1 MSYSEFPVARPQT
14 PTASSPSSKQVFEKD
29 KKTGDLRSGDIEMA
43 DAADVLEKLAELRD
57 EVPTEDEVLII
68 GFEDL
73 FDRKLWH
80 QLTDKLLEYFNR
92 DASGPVRLR
101 MFNDIIVKFAKWI
114 NQLKLVKLALSA
126 ATQCKGMSTTC
137 IIMTAT

>member
-14 PTASSPSSKQVFEKD
+14 PTASSPSSKHVFEKD
-29 KKTGDLRSGDIEMA
+29 KKIRELKSGDIDMA

-68 GFEDL
+68 EFEDL

-126 ATQCKGMSTTC
+126 ATQCKGRLTTLPSM
-137 IIMTAT
+137 IGS

>member
-1 MSYSEFPVARPQT
+1 MSYSEFPVARQGT
-14 PTASSPSSKQVFEKD
+14 PTESTPSSGQVFEHD
-29 KKTGDLRSGDIEMA
+29 RQTGEISSVDIDMA

-68 GFEDL
+68 EFEDL

-92 DASGPVRLR
+92 EASGPVRLR

-126 ATQCKGMSTTC
+126 ATQCKGMPTTSPSTAA
-137 IIMTAT
+137 I